1 MALLNLGHVTRTLI
15 TLLTQRLPEYPD
27 FPGGATLT
35 VSPAPPDSVTGTH
48 ALSLYLYHV
57 REDAHTKS
65 QDWGNDGDYP
75 LRFRPMGVTLS
86 YLLCPRST
94 AAVIEDRAFTD
105 QLLMGLALKTL
116 HDYPYIDD
124 TTTTPTSGG
133 PVLLMPAGMRGRGN
147 RLRVLLRPT
156 PPEDATQFWQAGSQP
171 MRLAAYY
178 EVAATLIEPDVPT
191 RRTGRVFAYGVHTF
205 VRGKPVIEGT
215 RASVS
220 FTIPGE
226 TDPRT
231 VETSPAEV
239 GFTQELQVFGAD
251 LRGDQTSLFIN
262 HRDFAEPVEA
272 DAAWN
277 VGSDGSVLRA
287 TARPAAGAQAIVP
300 GIFGVLVRTIARRTM
315 PDGSQ
320 RDFELWSNEAP
331 IAIAPRILG
340 VAFAAGL
347 GTITLDGF
355 DATPLA
361 DNEVLLFAGGA
372 RLTRVNAAP
381 ADGQFRTVAPNL
393 ITFRFPAGTAAGTI
407 MPLRLIVRSAE
418 SAPRWETAP

>member
-1 MALLNLGHVTRTLI
+1 MALLNLSHVTRTLI
-15 TLLTQRLPEYPD
+15 TLLSQRLPEYPD

-35 VSPAPPDSVTGTH
+35 VSPAAPDVVTGTH
-48 ALSLYLYHV
+48 ALSLYLYHL
-57 REDAHTKS
+57 REDAHTKT

-75 LRFRPMGVTLS
+75 LRFKPMGVTLH
-86 YLLCPRST
+86 YLLSPRSNS
-94 AAVIEDRAFTD
+94 AVIEDRAYTD
-105 QLLMGLALKTL
+105 QLLMGMALKTL
-116 HDYPYIDD
+116 HDFPYIDD
-124 TTTTPTSGG
+124 TTTVNTTGG

-156 PPEDATQFWQAGSQP
+156 PPEDAADFWQAGAQP

-178 EVAATLIEPDVPT
+178 EVGATLIEPDVPT

-205 VRGKPVIEGT
+205 VRGRPIVEGT
-215 RASVS
+215 RANVT

-226 TDPRT
+226 SDARS

-239 GFTQELQVFGAD
+239 AFGNEFQVFGAD
-251 LRGDQTSLFIN
+251 LRGDRTVLFLN

-277 VGSDGSVLRA
+277 VTSDGGALTA
-287 TARPAAGAQAIVP
+287 TARAAAGAQAVVP
-300 GIFGVLVRTIARRTM
+300 GIYGVLVRTTARRSM
-315 PDGSQ
+315 SDGSQ
-320 RDFELWSNEAP
+320 RDFDLWSNEAP
-331 IAIAPRILG
+331 LAISPSITG
-340 VAFAAGL
+340 VAFAAGV

-355 DATPLA
+355 DANALPQN
-361 DNEVLLFAGGA
+361 DVSLFAGA
-372 RLTRVNAAP
+372 TRLMRVNAAP

-393 ITFRFPAGTAAGTI
+393 IRFRLPAGTVPGTLV
-407 MPLRLIVRSAE
+407 PLRLIVRSAE